1 MGFNIRLFKM
11 SYCLYHVLFYS
22 NNCILYFIMTC
33 YAGGISS
40 IPTYIGD
47 AVGTKQLGEFIVRYL
62 MLVQ

>member
-1 MGFNIRLFKM
+1 
-11 SYCLYHVLFYS
+11 
-22 NNCILYFIMTC
+22 MTC